1 MAQTNRD
8 ISFSHDKNI
17 QQVDTGTGLP
27 VSNTKANTVAILLLS
42 SAFRCSIK
50 AEK

>member
-17 QQVDTGTGLP
+17 QQVDTGLP